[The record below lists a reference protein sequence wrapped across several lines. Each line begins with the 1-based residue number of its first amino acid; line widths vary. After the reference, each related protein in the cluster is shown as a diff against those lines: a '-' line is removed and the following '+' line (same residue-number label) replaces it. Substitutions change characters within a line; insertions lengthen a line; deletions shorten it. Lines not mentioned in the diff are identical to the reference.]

1 MQKLLYHTF
10 VSYICCCIIHIHTH
24 VSYICCCIIHVY
36 HTYVVVSYILGS
48 LNRSGKALCR
58 AGACGW
64 QRIPIHTDE
73 LRAAIPQS
81 RGCRQQPQVHQVCNA
96 RSENGP
102 ILPRGRGVSTSRKP
116 QLRPF
121 GHLTMGFKGRFAECL
136 GREPSRVTSP
146 DVSYICII
154 RGYEVNKGA

>member
-1 MQKLLYHTF
+1 MHHTD
-10 VSYICCCIIHIHTH
+10 VPYKCCCIINMLYHTH
-24 VSYICCCIIHVY
+24 V
-36 HTYVVVSYILGS
+36 GS
-48 LNRSGKALCR
+48 LRRSGRALCK

-64 QRIPIHTDE
+64 QRIPIQKDE

-81 RGCRQQPQVHQVCNA
+81 RGRRQQPQVHQVCNA

-102 ILPRGRGVSTSRKP
+102 ILPRGKGVSTSRKP

-121 GHLTMGFKGRFAECL
+121 GHLTMGFKGRFKECL

-146 DVSYICII
+146 VSSYICII
-154 RGYEVNKGA
+154 HMLLYHRFSCDVHKL